1 MLLGPNTYELDI
13 NDVQYLVNGNLP
25 LLARVF
31 RPKGAGPFPVVIELH
46 GGAWV
51 RGDRRNGDSANEAL
65 AREGML
71 GVALDFTSPPEASY
85 PRSLM
90 DIHYGIRWC
99 KTNAQEWNGIPDKIT
114 IMGTSRG
121 AHLAMLIGLRPHDQ
135 RYSELALSTRTAEVD
150 GTVNAVILCSPVIDP
165 LGRYRYA
172 KNLRDDC
179 TAPPGLADRVV
190 PMHDQYWRSEDA
202 MAEAAPARILARGE
216 PVALPPVL
224 LLAHR
229 EEDAHPKPDRVE
241 FVRQYRNAGGL
252 VSENI
257 FEGEGG
263 LLAGGATKGLSL
275 REPFS
280 DIAREAL
287 AVMSSF
293 VREHIG

>member
-1 MLLGPNTYELDI
+1 M
-13 NDVQYLVNGNLP
+13 
-25 LLARVF
+25 ARVF
-31 RPKGAGPFPVVIELH
+31 RPKGTGPFPVVIELH

-51 RGDRRNGDSANEAL
+51 RGDRHTGDLANEAL
-65 AREGML
+65 AREGMVV
-71 GVALDFTSPPEASY
+71 VALDFRSPPEASH
-85 PRSLM
+85 PKSLV

-99 KTNAQEWNGIPDKIT
+99 KTNAQEWNGIPDKIA
-114 IMGTSRG
+114 IMGTSSG
-121 AHLAMLIGLRPHDQ
+121 AHLAMLIGMRPHEP
-135 RYSELALSTRTAEVD
+135 RYSELPLLTQTGEVD

-165 LGRYRYA
+165 LGRYHYA

-179 TAPPGLADRVV
+179 TPPFGLADRVV

-202 MAEAAPARILARGE
+202 MAEAAPARIIARGE
-216 PVALPPVL
+216 PVFLPPVL
-224 LLAHR
+224 LLAHS

-280 DIAREAL
+280 DVAREAL
-287 AVMSSF
+287 AVMTSF
-293 VREHIG
+293 VREHIA